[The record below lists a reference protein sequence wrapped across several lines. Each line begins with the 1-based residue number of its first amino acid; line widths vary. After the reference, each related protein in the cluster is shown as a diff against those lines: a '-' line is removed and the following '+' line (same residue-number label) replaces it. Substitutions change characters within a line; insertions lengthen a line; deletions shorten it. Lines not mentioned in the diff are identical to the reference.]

1 MLMFIKTNIHIYII
15 NNFPILN
22 LFQAGSI
29 PMFYNAM
36 ASIDYIV
43 ATSDFVTSTEIV

>member
-1 MLMFIKTNIHIYII
+1 MHIYTLLF
-15 NNFPILN
+15 NFPILN

-29 PMFYNAM
+29 PMFCNAM

-43 ATSDFVTSTEIV
+43 AISDFVKSTEIV